1 MGVTYWLNTRR
12 GDMIDSEENDL
23 SLTCKLTD
31 TLDALCQTLGVT
43 AVSEFVDSTEIS
55 QTYVDDDD
63 VLIIEAEATAEQDD
77 DDDFDDDEDFDEV
90 ELDEPYSIDDMLW
103 FDATVGLTTFR
114 ALKTKLTEDS
124 AAFGLSETELTDL
137 TDEFDEI
144 IEQLE
149 DAADEDLLFHLELLE

>member
-31 TLDALCQTLGVT
+31 TLDAFCQELGVT
-43 AVSEFVDSTEIS
+43 AVSELVDSTEIS
-55 QTYVDDDD
+55 QAYVDDD
-63 VLIIEAEATAEQDD
+63 VLIIEAEAAPEEDD
-77 DDDFDDDEDFDEV
+77 DDDFDEDEDFDEA
-90 ELDEPYSIDDMLW
+90 ELDEPYAIADMLW

-124 AAFGLSETELTDL
+124 AAFGLSETELTEL
-137 TDEFDEI
+137 ADEFDEI